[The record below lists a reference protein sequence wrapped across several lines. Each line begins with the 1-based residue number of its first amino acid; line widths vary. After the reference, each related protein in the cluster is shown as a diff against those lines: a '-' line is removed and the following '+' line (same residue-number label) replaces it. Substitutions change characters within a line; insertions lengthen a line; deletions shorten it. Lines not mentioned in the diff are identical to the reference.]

1 MYLNIKKDG
10 NYWIYAL
17 ILTSND
23 FAHDLVCFQY
33 PKKCCLD
40 IAYISRQYIEYKM
53 MMMDDAI
60 LSRLHCWST
69 FVSNHDQIEFDYD
82 PEKSKIEFER
92 FYEFS

>member
-1 MYLNIKKDG
+1 
-10 NYWIYAL
+10 
-17 ILTSND
+17 
-23 FAHDLVCFQY
+23 
-33 PKKCCLD
+33 
-40 IAYISRQYIEYKM
+40 

-69 FVSNHDQIEFDYD
+69 FVSNHDQIEFDHD